1 MLYPYNFYS
10 MNKYNTSAA
19 ALVILAGFN
28 AAQTAPTAANIA
40 AAVLFSGI
48 AAALLLISA
57 KQERAAA
64 E

>member
-1 MLYPYNFYS
+1 

-28 AAQTAPTAANIA
+28 AVQTVPTAANIA

-64 E
+64 K

>member
-1 MLYPYNFYS
+1 

-28 AAQTAPTAANIA
+28 AAQTTPTAANIA
-40 AAVLFSGI
+40 AAVLFSGL

-57 KQERAAA
+57 KQDRAAA

>member
-1 MLYPYNFYS
+1 
-10 MNKYNTSAA
+10 
-19 ALVILAGFN
+19 LAGFN

-57 KQERAAA
+57 KQERATA